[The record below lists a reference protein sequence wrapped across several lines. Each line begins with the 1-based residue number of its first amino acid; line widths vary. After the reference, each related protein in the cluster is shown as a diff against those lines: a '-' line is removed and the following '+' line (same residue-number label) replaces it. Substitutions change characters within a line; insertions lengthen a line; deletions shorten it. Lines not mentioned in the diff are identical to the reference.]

1 MYLSLPD
8 ISGASGELSPGIRS
22 HLTGMPTTL
31 PWGIY
36 LDGAV
41 RHPIPLY
48 ESFLG
53 LLLCGLAVFLLRRGL
68 PAGVTG
74 LSLGITY
81 LVVRSALDT
90 LRASGMDGPN
100 VLVLGGFTLTQALT
114 LFLVPVLAI
123 LLWWMARKPLR
134 PTGRV
139 QDSTIS

>member
-1 MYLSLPD
+1 
-8 ISGASGELSPGIRS
+8 
-22 HLTGMPTTL
+22 
-31 PWGIY
+31 
-36 LDGAV
+36 
-41 RHPIPLY
+41 
-48 ESFLG
+48 
-53 LLLCGLAVFLLRRGL
+53 VFLLRRGL

-90 LRASGMDGPN
+90 MRASGMDGPN